1 MNCIIYKGTH
11 PKVRFQ
17 IQGLYMGQRLNKML
31 KDKINKKFNFI
42 INYYFMKIIFIVLTL
57 LTSEKFCINI

>member
-17 IQGLYMGQRLNKML
+17 IQGLYMGQRLNKMIL
-31 KDKINKKFNFI
+31 NKKFNFI
-42 INYYFMKIIFIVLTL
+42 LCYYFMKIIFVVINVLSRPI
-57 LTSEKFCINI
+57 SEIS

>member
-17 IQGLYMGQRLNKML
+17 IQGLYMGQRLNKILL
-31 KDKINKKFNFI
+31 KKKFNFI
-42 INYYFMKIIFIVLTL
+42 ICYYFMKIIFITVLI
-57 LTSEKFCINI
+57 TSEKFCIDI

>member
-31 KDKINKKFNFI
+31 LNKKFNFI
-42 INYYFMKIIFIVLTL
+42 LSYYFMKIIFIVINVL
-57 LTSEKFCINI
+57 LRGR